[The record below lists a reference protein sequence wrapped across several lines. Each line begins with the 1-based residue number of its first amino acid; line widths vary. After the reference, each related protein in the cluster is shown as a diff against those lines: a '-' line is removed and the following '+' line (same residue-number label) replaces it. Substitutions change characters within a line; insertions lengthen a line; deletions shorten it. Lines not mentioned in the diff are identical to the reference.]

1 MAKSKALSK
10 ETKSIIS
17 QKTSAAVKR
26 VKQQTSTRSIA
37 AGIGGVTGVGLA
49 AVSDGLDYGIPVGD
63 AGKKISLSVIGALVG
78 IGGGLALGKSTIGGA
93 AMGFGV
99 GQLHGFLYDQVRD
112 ATVKMREG

>member
-26 VKQQTSTRSIA
+26 VKEQTSTRSIA

-49 AVSDGLDYGIPVGD
+49 AVSDGLDYGIPLGD
-63 AGKKISLSVIGALVG
+63 SGKKVSLSVIGAVLG

-93 AMGFGV
+93 SMGFGV